1 MVFKYMVG
9 NQKFSVVNFNDVQ
22 RTLIIL
28 LIYFFLDQS
37 VIKYHPVINYNN
49 HNNDNKN
56 LSLLVITRVFNKV
69 IT

>member
-1 MVFKYMVG
+1 MLFKYMVG

-37 VIKYHPVINYNN
+37 VIKYHPGINYNN